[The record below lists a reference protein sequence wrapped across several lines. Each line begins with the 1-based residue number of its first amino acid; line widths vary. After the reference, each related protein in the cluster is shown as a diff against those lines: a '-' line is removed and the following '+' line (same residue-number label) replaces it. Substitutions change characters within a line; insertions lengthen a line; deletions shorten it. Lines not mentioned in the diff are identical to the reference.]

1 MAKNI
6 VTVEIKK
13 IPVDVEIPE
22 LGYVEIADLAAQVEK
37 EMRRLQEEEGVID
50 TLKQALTAA
59 LVFAARAYL
68 KGLAEGGKQKEDA
81 ARVDALVAKLQ
92 SALSDTQKN

>member
-1 MAKNI
+1 MAKNT

-37 EMRRLQEEEGVID
+37 EMLRVQEDEEVID
-50 TLKQALTAA
+50 TLKQALAVA
-59 LVFAARAYL
+59 LHFAAKSYL
-68 KGLAEGGKQKEDA
+68 KDLKDGGKLKEEAGRLDQ
-81 ARVDALVAKLQ
+81 LISKLQ
-92 SALSDTQKN
+92 NTLQADK

>member
-1 MAKNI
+1 MAKNT

-37 EMRRLQEEEGVID
+37 EMLRVQEDEEVID
-50 TLKQALTAA
+50 TLKQALAVA
-59 LVFAARAYL
+59 LHFAAKSYL
-68 KGLAEGGKQKEDA
+68 KDLKDGGRLKEEAGRLDQ
-81 ARVDALVAKLQ
+81 LISKLQ
-92 SALSDTQKN
+92 NTLQADK

>member
-1 MAKNI
+1 MAKNT

-37 EMRRLQEEEGVID
+37 EMLRVQEDEEVID
-50 TLKQALTAA
+50 TLKQALAVA
-59 LVFAARAYL
+59 LHFAAKSYL
-68 KGLAEGGKQKEDA
+68 KDLKDGGRLKEEAGRLDQIIS
-81 ARVDALVAKLQ
+81 KLQ
-92 SALSDTQKN
+92 NTLQADK